1 MIVCFYVYLKLYLI
15 IKHKFST
22 FFENV
27 VSWCIFPNMQAE
39 IFIPDHIVCCV
50 RLESELYMVGS
61 LVAEF
66 PEMRL
71 TLTWISSFYLVLTKD
86 VPQHTATLQHKQGE
100 GLGPWNSSKQQ
111 CVSMREDTI
120 HQHGVKWTKWIQ
132 GVSSPQ
138 DWIRGIAV
146 ISTKNT
152 HGIPRHSTV

>member
-1 MIVCFYVYLKLYLI
+1 MI

-39 IFIPDHIVCCV
+39 IFIPDKIVCCV

-111 CVSMREDTI
+111 CVSMREDNT
-120 HQHGVKWTKWIQ
+120 
-132 GVSSPQ
+132 
-138 DWIRGIAV
+138 
-146 ISTKNT
+146 STWGKMDQVDSGRVLATGLNL
-152 HGIPRHSTV
+152 GYCSDLNQKHSWNSTTLCTV